1 MKKYIKPAIE
11 MVEFEGAAIMVGSLN
26 PREQGNG
33 VQLEGE
39 IRRGSDWS
47 DFEN

>member
-11 MVEFEGAAIMVGSLN
+11 MVEFEGAAIMVGSVKQ
-26 PREQGNG
+26 EQGNG